1 MVLDKIKAYGHE
13 NILCTHETTIE
24 ITKEKNLT
32 RKGNCIL
39 GINASKACN
48 DLNKNLKQCIRK
60 GKKIK
65 VAIQSENYIDSFIGF
80 GDKNLTLTHKNDIV
94 FRKSDYISN
103 RTVLINCSKSS
114 KDLSRKLIN
123 EIRSSK
129 KEFYIIFKKLGKK

>member
-1 MVLDKIKAYGHE
+1 MVLDKIKAYGHN

-24 ITKEKNLT
+24 ITKEEHLT

-39 GINASKACN
+39 GIKASKACN
-48 DLNKNLKQCIRK
+48 DLNKNLKQSIQK
-60 GKKIK
+60 GNKIK
-65 VAIQSENYIDSFIGF
+65 VIIQSENYIDSFNGI
-80 GDKNLTLTHKNDIV
+80 GDKSLTLTHKNDIV

-103 RTVLINCSKSS
+103 RTALINCSKSS

-123 EIRSSK
+123 EIRSSR